1 MQQKRTRIRVES
13 DTDLNYAVLEARQ
26 QAAAMGFDAATCA
39 KLATVVS
46 ELGRNILKY
55 ADRGEVSIE
64 KTADEPPSLE
74 IVARDRGPGIE
85 DVDQAMADHFSTSG
99 TLGLGLPGVRR
110 MVDDFEITSVLGQGT
125 EVLVRKRLE

>member
-1 MQQKRTRIRVES
+1 MLHKRTRIKIAS
-13 DTDLNYAVLEARQ
+13 DTDLNYALLEVRH
-26 QAAAMGFDAATCA
+26 QAAAMGFDSVTCA

-55 ADRGEVSIE
+55 ADRGELLIG
-64 KTADEPPSLE
+64 KTTDEPPSLE

-85 DVDQAMADHFSTSG
+85 DVEQALTDHFSTSG

-110 MVDDFEITSVLGQGT
+110 MVDDFEITSAPGQGT
-125 EVLVRKRLE
+125 QVLVRKRLE